1 MARRSKENAI
11 DWDAIHRQYRLGT
24 KTNLQLANEFGIEAS
39 TLGRKAKRDGWVQD
53 KTEDVG
59 AVANT
64 LLIQAVSGNANPN
77 ATPSALEVKAAGQA
91 VADVVLGHRKGLGR
105 LGAIR
110 DKLLGEV
117 EVITD
122 NLENFERLGE
132 MLDRSGE
139 DDSGKQIR
147 DKLNETYRA
156 VISMSERID
165 NVKKLAE
172 IDEKVR
178 KGEREAFGVDKVK
191 EGVGGY
197 EDLLAKIGG
206 KA

>member
-11 DWDAIHRQYRLGT
+11 DWEAIHRQYRLGT

-39 TLGRKAKRDGWVQD
+39 TLGRHAKKHGWVQD
-53 KTEDVG
+53 KTEDVE
-59 AVANT
+59 AVANS
-64 LLIQAVSGNANPN
+64 LLIQSALGNANPN

-91 VADVVLGHRKGLGR
+91 IADVVLGHRVGLARLGR
-105 LGAIR
+105 IR
-110 DKLLGEV
+110 DKLLAEV
-117 EVITD
+117 ELVTD
-122 NLENFERLGE
+122 NLEEFQRLGE
-132 MLDRSGE
+132 MLDQSGE
-139 DDSGKQIR
+139 DENGKVIR
-147 DKLNETYRA
+147 DRLNETYRN

-191 EGVGGY
+191 DGGTSF
-197 EDLLAKIGG
+197 EELLAKIGSG
-206 KA
+206 A